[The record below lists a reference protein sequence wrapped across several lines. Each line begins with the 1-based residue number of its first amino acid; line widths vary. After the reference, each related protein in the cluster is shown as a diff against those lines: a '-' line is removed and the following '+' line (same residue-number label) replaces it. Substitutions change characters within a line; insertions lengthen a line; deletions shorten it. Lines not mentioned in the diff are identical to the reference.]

1 MNTNVENNDIHEYS
15 EIRFL
20 VKGLYLFEK
29 DIKKIYDDFKSK
41 YKDTSIVI
49 VNSDLVYGIEHIYGV
64 MKIINEEIKRNSR
77 TNIKNFEIEI
87 LLRLCQTN
95 QISNAFKINNNN
107 EGKYVFILFSRD
119 RKELMEHIKEFKT
132 FGKEDSRLVSP
143 SESKKSYI
151 IHILLNREL
160 KDSNQLFKNGDEKFQ
175 RFLIERSA
183 IALK

>member
-1 MNTNVENNDIHEYS
+1 MSNNVQNNDIHEYS

-20 VKGLYLFEK
+20 VKGLHLFEK

-49 VNSDLVYGIEHIYGV
+49 INADLVYGIEHIYGV

-95 QISNAFKINNNN
+95 QISNAFKINNND
-107 EGKYVFILFSRD
+107 EGKYVFILFSKD
-119 RKELMEHIKEFKT
+119 RKELIEHIKEFKT
-132 FGKEDSRLVSP
+132 FGKEDSKLVLP
-143 SESKKSYI
+143 SESKKSCI
-151 IHILLNREL
+151 IHFLLNREL
-160 KDSNQLFKNGDEKFQ
+160 TDYNQIFKNGDARFQ

-183 IALK
+183 ISLK